1 MTAGQTIEKL
11 FNACR
16 VAGVDAEKVFQHC
29 DTDDIDAYGEALER
43 GWIDPADLPR
53 WMASTERTILE
64 GRCLC
69 RKCKAVR
76 T

>member
-16 VAGVDAEKVFQHC
+16 SAGVDPGIVFEHFA
-29 DTDDIDAYGEALER
+29 DADVRSYGEALER
-43 GWIDPADLPR
+43 GWIDPADLPK
-53 WMASTERTILE
+53 WMASTERTIRE
-64 GRCLC
+64 KRCLC

>member
-16 VAGVDAEKVFQHC
+16 VGGVDAELLFEHF
-29 DTDDIDAYGEALER
+29 DRADIATYREALER
-43 GWIDPADLPR
+43 GWIDSTDLPK
-53 WMASTERTILE
+53 WMASTERTIRE
-64 GRCLC
+64 KRCLC

>member
-1 MTAGQTIEKL
+1 MKNDEVVRQL

-16 VAGVDAEKVFQHC
+16 SAGVDPGIVFEHFA
-29 DTDDIDAYGEALER
+29 DADVRSYGEALER
-43 GWIDPADLPR
+43 GWIDPADLPK
-53 WMASTERTILE
+53 WMASAERTVLE

-69 RKCKAVR
+69 GKCKAVR